1 MPLAGIDWVLIASY
15 FALSLGIGLAY
26 RKRARASIEEYFLSG
41 RSLPWWMAGTSM
53 VATTFAADTPL
64 AVTGLVARN
73 GIAGNW
79 FWWAFALGGMVTVFV
94 YARLWRRAGVMTDI
108 ELVELRYG
116 GRPAAFLRG
125 FRSLYMALLVNSIIV
140 GWVTV
145 AMLNILKFTVLSGTK
160 AAEGGWD
167 FFIIIALF
175 AVVGLYSTLSGLW
188 GVVVTDFVQFLLAMG
203 GCIVF
208 AIFAVGH
215 VGGIS
220 ALEARLAEG
229 HAGGE
234 QILSF
239 LPDFS
244 ASEPWMPVD
253 IFLIMIFVQWW
264 ASWYPSAEPGGGG
277 SVVQRMASCRDE
289 RHAVLATLWFQ
300 IAHYC
305 LRPWPWLLV
314 ALSALAVY
322 PDLRTLPDPGVGYP
336 MLIRDIAPAG
346 LRGVMLVAFLAAYM
360 STISTQINWAAS
372 YLVGDMYLRFLRPDA
387 DGNRLRAASQ
397 GASVLVTVFGVA
409 ASWLMRDVAIDE
421 AWKIL
426 AALGAG
432 TGAVFMLRWFWWRI
446 NAWSE
451 ISAMAASLVYFLIVS
466 RFVVANER
474 RLAVVAILT
483 IATWLAV
490 TFLTGAER
498 SDVLEKFYARIR
510 PGGGGWGPV
519 ASRLPDVEVDR
530 NLGKSVAAAFL
541 ATGVVYLTL
550 PGIGFLL
557 FGNHGA
563 AAASLGGALTCA
575 ACVYFLVRNVGWEK
589 IVR

>member
-1 MPLAGIDWVLIASY
+1 MLLAPIDWILIASY
-15 FALSLGIGLAY
+15 LALSLGIGLAY
-26 RKRARASIEEYFLSG
+26 RKRAGSSLEEYFLSG

-94 YARLWRRAGVMTDI
+94 YARLWRRAGVMTDV

-116 GRPAAFLRG
+116 GKPAAFLRG
-125 FRSLYMALLVNSIIV
+125 FRSLYIALLVNSIIV

-145 AMLNILKFTVLSGTK
+145 AMLKILKFTVLSGTE
-160 AAEGGWD
+160 AADGGWD
-167 FFIIIALF
+167 FAMIVVLF

-188 GVVVTDFVQFLLAMG
+188 GVVVTDFIQFLLAMG
-203 GCIVF
+203 GSVVF
-208 AIFAVGH
+208 ALFAVDH
-215 VGGIS
+215 VGGMS
-220 ALEARLAEG
+220 ELRARLAG
-229 HAGGE
+229 AHAGGE

-239 LPDFS
+239 LPDFR
-244 ASEPWMPVD
+244 AQDPWMPLD
-253 IFLIMIFVQWW
+253 TFLIMIFVQWW

-314 ALSALAVY
+314 ALVALAVY
-322 PDLRTLPDPGVGYP
+322 PDLPSLPDPGVGYP

-372 YLVGDMYLRFLRPDA
+372 YLVGDLYLRFVSPGA
-387 DGNRLRAASQ
+387 DESRLGTVSRW
-397 GASVLVTVFGVA
+397 ASVLITIFGVA
-409 ASWLMRDVAIDE
+409 SSWLMRDIAVDE

-451 ISAMAASLVYFLIVS
+451 ISAMAASLVYFLAVS
-466 RFVVANER
+466 RYIASNER
-474 RLAVVAILT
+474 RLAVVALLT
-483 IATWLAV
+483 VVTWLLV
-490 TFLTGAER
+490 TLLTRPER
-498 SDVLEKFYARIR
+498 SDVLEAFYARIR
-510 PGGGGWGPV
+510 PGGFGWGPI
-519 ASRLPDVEVDR
+519 ASKLANVDVDR
-530 NLGKSVAAAFL
+530 NLGKSAAAALL
-541 ATGVVYLTL
+541 ATGVVYLAL
-550 PGIGFLL
+550 PGIGFFL
-557 FGNHGA
+557 FGEARA
-563 AAASLGGALTCA
+563 AAASLGGAL
-575 ACVYFLVRNVGWEK
+575 ACGALAYLLVRNVGWEK